1 MPRTY
6 HAVKYCFLS
15 PIHDSDGMKWTAKN
29 SHSAAYGSF
38 DEICE
43 HYKSEFRSLF
53 QNLGTSCDVTPQ
65 LGYYTIDE
73 TTPYSRVD
81 YKWFSNGSSNEQGT
95 IVGPDF
101 QESGPLR
108 VVLPHLET
116 FLQNKSKEVESLVV
130 KPAMSLMFTFY
141 SGEHDVVRY
150 VPSPSSVVAS
160 TPQVQ
165 QSVKKIEEEEDDGP
179 VPNLFGD
186 DDEW

>member
-1 MPRTY
+1 MQ
-6 HAVKYCFLS
+6 
-15 PIHDSDGMKWTAKN
+15 KN
-29 SHSAAYGSF
+29 SHSTASGSI
-38 DEICE
+38 DEIGE

-73 TTPYSRVD
+73 TKPYSRVD
-81 YKWFSNGSSNEQGT
+81 YKWFSSGNEQGT

-101 QESGPLR
+101 QESGPLS
-108 VVLPHLET
+108 VVLPHLEA

-150 VPSPSSVVAS
+150 VPVSSTVVAS

-165 QSVKKIEEEEDDGP
+165 QSVKNIEEEEDDGP